1 MNFIFFKEKAYSK
14 ESCEKLINWFE
25 ENKNLSKKGT
35 AGKKYLDN
43 LEIPI
48 EVTSEESFYNLGLCL
63 EDGIKD
69 FKIKYPKFNTNL
81 SPWELNNFCQLCR
94 FLPNKY
100 YNHLHCE
107 QSNDNNSVTRVFA
120 WMIYLNDIDE
130 GGETEFVD
138 HTFKTNPKAG
148 NLYIWPAG
156 PTHLHKGVPCSI
168 KKYFLTGWINFK
180 LIA

>member
-1 MNFIFFKEKAYSK
+1 
-14 ESCEKLINWFE
+14 
-25 ENKNLSKKGT
+25 
-35 AGKKYLDN
+35 
-43 LEIPI
+43 
-48 EVTSEESFYNLGLCL
+48 
-63 EDGIKD
+63 
-69 FKIKYPKFNTNL
+69 
-81 SPWELNNFCQLCR
+81 
-94 FLPNKY
+94 
-100 YNHLHCE
+100 
-107 QSNDNNSVTRVFA
+107 
-120 WMIYLNDIDE
+120 MIYLNDIDE